1 MVRFPSPQVVRQR
14 SPQAVRPHPP
24 QVHVKQSEQGSSMA
38 WTAIFLATVLM
49 PLMLFV
55 IDSSRLL
62 YVRGRLQTATDAACE
77 DAAWAAGDR
86 PNYIDTGQT
95 RLSNGGYVIGVA
107 QSTFTSTLGEST
119 RMAFAPL
126 LSVTL
131 DSANNQILCS
141 ATARVPVIFNAVGVA
156 PQVDVRANAV
166 SAVRFR

>member
-1 MVRFPSPQVVRQR
+1 MAIYR
-14 SPQAVRPHPP
+14 SIKR
-24 QVHVKQSEQGSSMA
+24 SEQGSSMA

-55 IDSSRLL
+55 IDGSRLL
-62 YVRGRLQTATDAACE
+62 YVRGRLQTASDAACE

-95 RLSNGGYVIGVA
+95 RLGNNWYVVGVA
-107 QSTFTSTLGEST
+107 QNTFTRTLGEST
-119 RMAFAPL
+119 RMAFTPL

-131 DSANNQILCS
+131 DYANNQILCS

-156 PQVDVRANAV
+156 PQVNVQANTIT
-166 SAVRFR
+166 AVRFR